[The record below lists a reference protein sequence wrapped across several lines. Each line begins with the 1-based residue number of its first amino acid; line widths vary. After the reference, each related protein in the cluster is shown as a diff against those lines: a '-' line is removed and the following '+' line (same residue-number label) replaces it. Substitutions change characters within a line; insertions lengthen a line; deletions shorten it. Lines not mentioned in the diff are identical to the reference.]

1 MNCYFF
7 YINIY
12 FRSRKI
18 RFLNFAIIITLTVAS
33 LQGGSEIIKE
43 RGLPYIRS
51 YDPKEYGAQAQ
62 NWAII
67 QDKRGVIYIG
77 NGDGV
82 LEYDGISWRLIPSKN
97 KTAIRSLAVDD
108 AGRVYVG
115 AQGEIG
121 YLAPDET
128 GKMRFVSLNDLI
140 ETSHQAFLDVW
151 DIYVTSQGVFFN
163 SRANL
168 FLLANNHIKVWKA
181 QTGFHRAFLVYGRLF
196 IRQDDVGLMELS
208 RDKLVLVKGGERFA
222 FEKIYVMLPFDMPKA
237 GDSTVTAGRVLIG
250 TRDQGFFLYDG
261 ATLSPFPTAADTFL
275 KKNLLYH
282 GVLLN
287 DGTLAL
293 ATLQGGM
300 ACISRDGKMLS
311 ILDKTAGLIDN
322 TVLRIQPDQQSG
334 LWLTHNK
341 GLSRIE
347 WPAPLTIFDE
357 RSGLKGS
364 VLFLHGHKGTMYV
377 GTSQGVYVLQPPWR
391 KSSPASPGYR
401 FECIAGMKS
410 QTFNL
415 LSFGGILLATGING
429 VSEIRGREAFLV
441 RPSNVIAMSL
451 FRSRSDPARVFV
463 GLQDGLASMVRRGED
478 QGRWIDEGKIT
489 GINEEIRNMA
499 EMEDG
504 RLWLGTQAQGI
515 LRITFSRDWQ
525 GGASGPSP
533 LVERFGSDQG
543 LPIGL
548 DYHVHTMGGTYVFGT
563 PQGVYRFDETA
574 KHFSPDPRF
583 ARLFPD
589 GFRKVL
595 AWREDSQ
602 GRIWMDSIEKTRRI
616 YEAGAAVL
624 QPDGSYR
631 WEKTPFLRIGETAI
645 ETIHADADGVVWFGG
660 SEGLSRYDPRIPKD
674 YTPAY
679 SALIRRV
686 EKARGQLLFGGAS
699 AAMGSKTIPALK
711 YTENSLRFEFALTAF
726 DEPEANRYKIRMD
739 GLDREWSDWT
749 AQNMK
754 EYMNLPEG
762 SYVFRVKARNIY
774 QQESGE
780 DTFKITVIPPF
791 WKTWW
796 FRVLVALAIVSL
808 VVFVSWARTR
818 SMRIRNE
825 ELSELNE
832 QLDSS
837 NRKLAVSN
845 QDLNRANVELKKT
858 NQELEA
864 SEEKYRNLI
873 QQSNDAIYLLYDKKF
888 EVIND
893 KFQEIFGLTLE
904 EVNGP
909 DFDFMDL
916 VAPKSKAFVAERS
929 RGVEAGEEVE
939 PVYEFTALAKD
950 GKELDVEVSTAH
962 IKYKNGIAT
971 QGILKDITQRKK
983 LEQQLIQ
990 TQKMESIGTLAGG
1003 IAHDFNNLLTVI
1015 SGYAEMALAKTGDNR
1030 DVRQNLLTIFS
1041 ASKKAEMLTNQI
1053 LAFSRKQIFQPM
1065 ILDITMV
1072 ISELDKMMRRLI
1084 GEDINMEKRLVPHL
1098 PGIKADP
1105 SQIEQII
1112 INLIVNAR
1120 DAVNKRTDKA
1130 SEKKITIETGT
1141 SHLDESYVA
1150 HHPDSQ
1156 TGLHVFLA
1164 VSDTGC
1170 GMTEEVKQKAFEPF
1184 FSTKE
1189 KGKGTGM
1196 GLATVYGIV
1205 RQNKGN
1211 IYIYSELGKGT
1222 MIKVYWPATEENV
1235 PTDIQR
1241 KRNDRDLSGSEI
1253 ILFVEDDGAVRQYA
1267 GNSLEGYG
1275 YRVHVA
1281 EDGVQAL
1288 EWLKDQAEPP
1298 RLLVTDLVMP
1308 KMNGKELAE
1317 RARAL
1322 IPGIQV
1328 LFVSGYTEN
1337 HIVHSGELEP
1347 DVVFLH
1353 KPYSAKDL
1361 AYKIRQ
1367 LLDNA

>member
-1 MNCYFF
+1 LFQEQ
-7 YINIY
+7 
-12 FRSRKI
+12 KI
-18 RFLNFAIIITLTVAS
+18 RFFYFGIIIILTVAS
-33 LQGGSEIIKE
+33 LQGGSEVIKE
-43 RGLPYIRS
+43 WGLPYIRS

-67 QDKRGVIYIG
+67 QDKRGVIYVG

-82 LEYDGISWRLIPSKN
+82 LEYDGINWRLIPSKN

-128 GKMRFVSLNDLI
+128 GTMRFVSLNDQI
-140 ETSHQAFLDVW
+140 ETPYQTFLDVW
-151 DIYVTSQGVFFN
+151 DIHVTSQGVFFN
-163 SRANL
+163 SRESL
-168 FLLANNHIKVWKA
+168 FLLVNSHIKVWKA

-196 IRQDDVGLMELS
+196 VRQDDVGLMELV
-208 RDKLVLVKGGERFA
+208 RDKLVLVKGGEHFA
-222 FEKIYVMLPFDMPKA
+222 QEKIYVMLPFDMPKA

-250 TRDQGFFLYDG
+250 TRNQGFFLYDG
-261 ATLSPFPTAADTFL
+261 ASLSPFPTEADAFL

-300 ACISRDGKMLS
+300 ASISRDGKMLR

-322 TVLRIQPDQQSG
+322 SVFRIQPDQQSG

-341 GLSRIE
+341 GLSHIE
-347 WPAPLTIFDE
+347 GPAPLTIFDE

-364 VLFLHGHKGTMYV
+364 VLFLHRHKGTMYA
-377 GTSQGVYVLQPPWR
+377 GTSQGVYVLQPPLR
-391 KSSPASPGYR
+391 KSSLASPGYR
-401 FECIAGMKS
+401 FESIAGMKG

-415 LSFGGILLATGING
+415 LSFGDILLATSISG
-429 VSEIRGREAFLV
+429 VFEIRGHESFLV
-441 RPSNVIAMSL
+441 RPSNVIVTSL
-451 FRSRSDPARVFV
+451 FRSQSDPARVFV
-463 GLQDGLASMVRRGED
+463 GLQDGLASMVRRGEG
-478 QGRWIDEGKIT
+478 QGRWVDEGKIAE
-489 GINEEIRNMA
+489 ISEEIRNMV

-525 GGASGPSP
+525 GGASGPP
-533 LVERFGSDQG
+533 PRVERFGLKQG

-548 DYHVHTMGGTYVFGT
+548 DFQVNTIGGKCLFAT
-563 PQGVYRFDETA
+563 PQGVYCFDEIA
-574 KHFSPDPRF
+574 KHFSPDRRF

-589 GFRKVL
+589 GSRKVL

-602 GRIWMDSIEKTRRI
+602 GRIWMDSIEKTRRLH
-616 YEAGAAVL
+616 EAGATVSQL
-624 QPDGSYR
+624 DGSCR
-631 WEKTPFLRIGETAI
+631 WEKTPFLRFGEAI
-645 ETIHADADGVVWFGG
+645 FETIHTDADGVVWFGG
-660 SEGLSRYDPRIPKD
+660 SEGLIRYDPRIPKD

-679 SALIRRV
+679 PALIRRV
-686 EKARGQLLFGGAS
+686 EKARGQLLFGGALEV
-699 AAMGSKTIPALK
+699 MGSKTIPVLK
-711 YTENSLRFEFALTAF
+711 YAENSLRFEFALPAF
-726 DEPEANRYKIRMD
+726 DQPEANRYRIRME
-739 GLDREWSDWT
+739 GFDREWSDWT

-762 SYVFRVKARNIY
+762 FYVFRVKARNIY
-774 QQESGE
+774 QQESNE

-796 FRVLVALAIVSL
+796 FRVLVALSIVSL
-808 VVFVSWARTR
+808 VVLISWARTR
-818 SMRIRNE
+818 VMRIRNE
-825 ELSELNE
+825 ELSELNK

-837 NRKLAVSN
+837 NRMLAVSN
-845 QDLNRANVELKKT
+845 QDLNSANVELKKI

-888 EVIND
+888 EVINN
-893 KFQEIFGLTLE
+893 KFQQIFSLTLE

-929 RGVEAGEEVE
+929 RSVEAGEDVE

-962 IKYKNGIAT
+962 IKYKNGHAT

-1015 SGYAEMALAKTGDNR
+1015 SGYAEMALAKTGDNHELK
-1030 DVRQNLLTIFS
+1030 QNLMTIFS
-1041 ASKKAEMLTNQI
+1041 ASKKAETLTNQI

-1084 GEDINMEKRLVPHL
+1084 GEDINIEKRLVPHL

-1112 INLIVNAR
+1112 INLVVNAR

-1141 SHLDESYVA
+1141 SHLDESYVT

-1164 VSDTGC
+1164 VSDNGC
-1170 GMTEEVKQKAFEPF
+1170 GMTEEIKQKAFEPF
-1184 FSTKE
+1184 FTTKE

-1205 RQNKGN
+1205 KQNKGN
-1211 IYIYSELGKGT
+1211 VFIYSELGKGT
-1222 MIKVYWPATEENV
+1222 MIKVFLPATEENA
-1235 PTDIQR
+1235 PSDIQQR
-1241 KRNDRDLSGSEI
+1241 PNDRDLSGSEI
-1253 ILFVEDDGAVRQYA
+1253 ILFVEDDGAVRRYA
-1267 GNSLEGYG
+1267 GSSLEGYG

-1281 EDGVQAL
+1281 EDGIQAL
-1288 EWLKDQAEPP
+1288 EWLKDQTEPP

-1308 KMNGKELAE
+1308 KMNGTELAE
-1317 RARAL
+1317 KARAL

-1367 LLDNA
+1367 VLDDA